1 MANATDEIKSRYLKL
16 LGENPPF
23 FINSDYTLEQFA
35 VALGTNRSYASR
47 FINTELG
54 LTFPALLNKLRLAH
68 FLRLKNENPKNSIKD
83 TALKCGFKNSFSF
96 RRAFKAEYGMTP
108 SGYLNKNKL

>member
-83 TALKCGFKNSFSF
+83 TALGCGFKNCFSF
-96 RRAFKAEYGMTP
+96 RRTFKAEYGVTP
-108 SGYLNKNKL
+108 GEYLKKIK